1 MRQAST
7 KFSFFLGPTPE
18 QSPSLLSFSKVP
30 QPSMPPCTISLKE
43 IWGCRI
49 YWSLHLIMPSIIY
62 FLPCIFW
69 DHICLSRDQTWATA
83 VKARNPNHRATSEVP
98 TLPYSCLLTF
108 RSLRGELSLSVSWK
122 QVASKQLAE
131 QSTRRRRSREDS
143 RPSQT
148 ARSSRSGH
156 RADVQM
162 ELSAVETQR
171 EILLFLLSTG
181 FPGAVCLVAMA
192 WAVRFHNSPP
202 ACHVLHQQCEFNQPR
217 QSVGFCPCE
226 WNKTFLTS

>member
-1 MRQAST
+1 MSQFFVSGGQSIGVSKHPSGWIQMADWAL
-7 KFSFFLGPTPE
+7 FLHYSF
-18 QSPSLLSFSKVP
+18 
-30 QPSMPPCTISLKE
+30 
-43 IWGCRI
+43 
-49 YWSLHLIMPSIIY
+49 
-62 FLPCIFW
+62 
-69 DHICLSRDQTWATA
+69 
-83 VKARNPNHRATSEVP
+83 
-98 TLPYSCLLTF
+98 LLTF
-108 RSLRGELSLSVSWK
+108 SSLRGELSLSVSWK

-143 RPSQT
+143 RASRT
-148 ARSSRSGH
+148 ACSSRSGH

>member
-1 MRQAST
+1 MSQFFASSCQSIGVP
-7 KFSFFLGPTPE
+7 KHPSGWIQIADWAPLPDYSF
-18 QSPSLLSFSKVP
+18 LLSFS
-30 QPSMPPCTISLKE
+30 SLK
-43 IWGCRI
+43 
-49 YWSLHLIMPSIIY
+49 
-62 FLPCIFW
+62 
-69 DHICLSRDQTWATA
+69 
-83 VKARNPNHRATSEVP
+83 
-98 TLPYSCLLTF
+98 
-108 RSLRGELSLSVSWK
+108 GELSLSVSWK
-122 QVASKQLAE
+122 QVAPKQLAE
-131 QSTRRRRSREDS
+131 HSTRRRRRREDGGAS
-143 RPSQT
+143 RT
-148 ARSSRSGH
+148 ARSSRFGH

>member
-1 MRQAST
+1 MDPNGLLQPRCLLY
-7 KFSFFLGPTPE
+7 SF
-18 QSPSLLSFSKVP
+18 
-30 QPSMPPCTISLKE
+30 
-43 IWGCRI
+43 
-49 YWSLHLIMPSIIY
+49 
-62 FLPCIFW
+62 
-69 DHICLSRDQTWATA
+69 
-83 VKARNPNHRATSEVP
+83 
-98 TLPYSCLLTF
+98 LLTF
-108 RSLRGELSLSVSWK
+108 SSLRGELSSSVSWK
-122 QVASKQLAE
+122 QVSSKQLAE
-131 QSTRRRRSREDS
+131 QGMRRKRRREDS
-143 RPSQT
+143 GASPT
-148 ARSSRSGH
+148 ARSSRSGR

-162 ELSAVETQR
+162 ELSAVEIQR